1 MRSALTLLAPSLLAA
16 CATAPMMPPPPPPSV
31 ISASVSATVGIGD
44 RATLNG
50 LTITPL
56 KLIEDSRCPIN
67 ARCVW
72 AGRLILRT
80 EFSAGG
86 SSETRD
92 FILGTAQAVPD
103 GSLTLVGAEP
113 GKLAGAEGNPPAN
126 RFTFELNR

>member
-1 MRSALTLLAPSLLAA
+1 MRSFLTLLAPFALAA
-16 CATAPMMPPPPPPSV
+16 CATAPMMPPPPPPVTSG
-31 ISASVSATVGIGD
+31 SASATVGLGD

-50 LTITPL
+50 MTVTPL

-80 EFSAGG
+80 MFSVGG
-86 SSETRD
+86 ANETRD
-92 FILGTAQAVPD
+92 FTLGIPQPVPGGTLILAA
-103 GSLTLVGAEP
+103 AEP

-126 RFTFELNR
+126 RFTFELRN